1 MSDREGAAGNASF
14 RKATL
19 VYAGALALIATL
31 SMITHVMVDAIVQ
44 RQEVTARVVNISGR
58 QRMLSQRI
66 AMMTLELSRTE
77 DAQTRQKIGQDLS
90 DAIEL
95 MEASH
100 AALSQ
105 GSKELGLSSDKSPA
119 VSSIYAEAPHRLSEQ
134 VTSYLEH
141 ARQLASLPP
150 EKQANSPHLSQLLAA
165 AHGPILLGLDAA
177 VKQYEV
183 ESETAIRSLRRVL
196 LSLVG
201 MMLATLAAEA
211 IFIFR
216 PLFRKLEAAHVKL
229 LDAARTDP
237 LTGCMNRRYLM
248 EAATREV
255 ARAKRSGSTLSVMM
269 LDIDHF
275 KKINDTYGHGVG
287 DEALLSLVRTVLGH
301 IRASD
306 MLGRIGGEEFAI
318 LLPDT
323 GVEQA
328 WPVAE
333 KLRES
338 VGALEV
344 NSSGGHVFQMTAS
357 VGLAQLRP
365 GEEDFLATLE
375 RADKALYKAKQTGRN
390 RVVLFTPDLE
400 DAAGKGF

>member
-1 MSDREGAAGNASF
+1 MNERVGAVGIASF

-31 SMITHVMVDAIVQ
+31 SMITNVMVDAIVQ
-44 RQEVTARVVNISGR
+44 RQEATARIVNISGR

-66 AMMTLELSRTE
+66 AMMALELAQARTAE
-77 DAQTRQKIGQDLS
+77 MRQAIGSDLAV
-90 DAIEL
+90 AIDL
-95 MEASH
+95 MDASH

-105 GSKELGLSSDKSPA
+105 GSKEQGLSSDKSA
-119 VSSIYAEAPHRLSEQ
+119 DVRAIYAEAPHQLNGQ
-134 VTSYLEH
+134 VTSYLDH
-141 ARQLASLPP
+141 ARLLIAQPAEERQASAHLNDLLAS
-150 EKQANSPHLSQLLAA
+150 
-165 AHGPILLGLDAA
+165 AHGPILQGLDAA
-177 VKQYEV
+177 VKQHEI
-183 ESETAIRSLRRVL
+183 ESETSIRSLRRIL
-196 LSLVG
+196 LTLVG

-248 EAATREV
+248 EAAAREV
-255 ARAKRSGSTLSVMM
+255 ARAKRSGSILSVMM

-287 DEALLSLVRTVLGH
+287 DEALLSLVGTVLGN

-306 MLGRIGGEEFAI
+306 MLGRIGGEEFAV

-323 GVEQA
+323 AEDQA
-328 WPVAE
+328 GQVAL

-338 VGALEV
+338 VEALEIK
-344 NSSGGHVFQMTAS
+344 SSAGHVFKMTTS
-357 VGLAQLRP
+357 IGLAQLHL
-365 GEEDFLATLE
+365 GEEDFLAALE
-375 RADKALYKAKQTGRN
+375 RADKALYKAKQSGRN
-390 RVVLFTPDLE
+390 RVVFYTPELE
-400 DAAGKGF
+400 GAAGKGF